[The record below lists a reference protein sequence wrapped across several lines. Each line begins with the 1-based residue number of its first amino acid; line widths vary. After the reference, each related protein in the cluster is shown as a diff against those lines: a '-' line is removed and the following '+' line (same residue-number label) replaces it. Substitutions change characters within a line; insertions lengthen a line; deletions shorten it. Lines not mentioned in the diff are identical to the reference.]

1 MNLLLDVYCVDK
13 DFDEIPLSFRKVLST
28 SDIARIL
35 KLSELVK
42 TEGLYSVEYF
52 DSDCD
57 WLDDYV
63 DEVTD
68 STGSHRID
76 CSCVQITDS
85 EIKFTGIPKH
95 CPDCC
100 AIYTDTIEI
109 KELGECF

>member
-1 MNLLLDVYCVDK
+1 MNLLLDVHCIDK
-13 DFDEIPLSFRKVLST
+13 DFDEIPLSFRKVLSA

-42 TEGLYSVEYF
+42 EEGLYSVDYF
-52 DSDCD
+52 DSDCE

-76 CSCVQITDS
+76 LSLIH
-85 EIKFTGIPKH
+85 I
-95 CPDCC
+95 
-100 AIYTDTIEI
+100 
-109 KELGECF
+109 